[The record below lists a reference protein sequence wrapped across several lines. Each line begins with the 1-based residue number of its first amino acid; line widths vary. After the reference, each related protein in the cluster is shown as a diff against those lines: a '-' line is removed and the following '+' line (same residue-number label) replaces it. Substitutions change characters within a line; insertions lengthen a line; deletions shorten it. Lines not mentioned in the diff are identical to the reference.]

1 MFDINNLDD
10 LNGRTLILRSYG
22 SRNIST
28 EHYHVKCRSANDDNM
43 TLGFCFDANVCHH
56 FVGPCFDIV
65 NCTSLE
71 GFQWLTVKMQMA
83 NTVFALDFDAMDIIG
98 HHCNRTSRA

>member
-43 TLGFCFDANVCHH
+43 
-56 FVGPCFDIV
+56 
-65 NCTSLE
+65 
-71 GFQWLTVKMQMA
+71 
-83 NTVFALDFDAMDIIG
+83 
-98 HHCNRTSRA
+98 